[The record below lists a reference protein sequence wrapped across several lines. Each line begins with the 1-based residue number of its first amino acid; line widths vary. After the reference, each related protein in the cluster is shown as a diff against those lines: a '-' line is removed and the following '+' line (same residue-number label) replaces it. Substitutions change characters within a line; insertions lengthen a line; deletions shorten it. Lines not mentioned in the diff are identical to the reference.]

1 MFVLN
6 EALHINY
13 TLYHMR
19 TTRLF
24 TWLLIA
30 VMCCAGATA
39 EAAPKKKEKK
49 KKGKTEQV
57 ETPPETPYIKLTKG
71 CKKQEGLFTTF
82 LNDKN
87 ELFFE
92 IPDSLLNRDYLLS
105 NRMAATSNPAQT
117 VAGQMIGRPTMV
129 RFSRN
134 DQMLFL
140 HRAQVYNVVAEG
152 DEIAPSFDKNFI
164 DPIVASFKIEAK
176 NDSTKSVV
184 VNVTKFFNENNDIIN
199 PQANVATKN
208 RKKGGKG
215 HFEQVK
221 NFPNNIEVRSVISYT
236 GDAPLTLTMHRSL
249 VLLPEEPMMPRL
261 RDRRVGYFS
270 TTRSVYTSDA
280 DKLESEAFIH
290 RWRLEPREEDREA
303 YFRGELVEP
312 VKPIV
317 FYVDTAFPVKWR
329 ATIRQGVEDWNT
341 AFEKAGFKNAIVARD
356 YPSAV
361 ENPDF
366 DPDDMR
372 YSCVKYATTSIAN
385 AMGPSFVDP
394 RSGEILTAD
403 VIWYHN
409 ILSLVHNWRFT
420 QTAAVDARVRTHK
433 FADDVMCESLRYVAS
448 HEIGHTIGL
457 MHNMGGSYSFPID
470 SLRSPSF
477 TQKYGTT
484 PSIMD
489 YARNNYIAQPGDYE
503 RGVRL
508 TPPILGVYDIYA
520 IDWGYRCYPDIASPE
535 DEVKHLTALIEK
547 MSSDEM
553 YVFGAQQF
561 PITIDPT
568 DQTEDLG
575 NDHLRAGDMAIGNL
589 RIIASNMLEWLKE
602 DGKEYNDIATTYSA
616 LVNQYRRHIGHVVP
630 YIGGINYREVRQGDN
645 MMPYSYYDKQQQK
658 AALQWLMKQ
667 NRSYRNWLTPDSLLL
682 TLGLP
687 LDAYQTLHTAMF
699 ARLLSNDVLYRIY
712 EGSSLSPTT
721 HYTVTQYLNLL
732 VNEVFRDSQAYRK
745 LNLVERDMQSAVIQE
760 LIARYTP
767 GTGTTKKTSL
777 AEEYDRLFE
786 QAPALACSHMNC
798 THGATH
804 LDECDNFT
812 RMTRNTPAFNKF
824 EAAPYL
830 LGALKKIRS
839 IYQQALANTTDSSTR
854 NFYDYQLMLIKQ
866 ALDPK

>member
-1 MFVLN
+1 MK
-6 EALHINY
+6 
-13 TLYHMR
+13 
-19 TTRLF
+19 TTRLLA
-24 TWLLIA
+24 WLLIA
-30 VMCCAGATA
+30 AIGCIGVTA
-39 EAAPKKKEKK
+39 DAAPKKKEKK
-49 KKGKTEQV
+49 KGKTEQV
-57 ETPPETPYIKLTKG
+57 ATPPETPYTKLIKG
-71 CKKQEGLFTTF
+71 CKKQAGLFTTY

-105 NRMAATSNPAQT
+105 NRMAATSDPSQN
-117 VAGQMIGRPTMV
+117 VAGQMVGRPVMV
-129 RFSRN
+129 RLSRN
-134 DQMLFL
+134 DQMVFL
-140 HRAQVYNVVAEG
+140 HRAQVYNIVAEG

-176 NDSTKSVV
+176 NDSNKSVV

-199 PQANVATKN
+199 PQGNVAEKS
-208 RKKGGKG
+208 RKKNGKG
-215 HFEQVK
+215 HFERVK

-261 RDRRVGYFS
+261 RDRRVGFFS
-270 TTRSVYTSDA
+270 TTRSIYTSDA
-280 DKLESEAFIH
+280 DKLERETFIH

-341 AFEKAGFKNAIVARD
+341 AFEKAGFKNAIIARD
-356 YPSAV
+356 YPSPQ

-372 YSCVKYATTSIAN
+372 YSCVKYATTAIAN

-420 QTAAVDARVRTHK
+420 QTAAVDERVRTHK

-520 IDWGYRCYPDIASPE
+520 IDWGYRCYPDVNTPK
-535 DEVKHLTALIEK
+535 DETKHLTALIEQ
-547 MSSDEM
+547 MSKDEM

-561 PITIDPT
+561 PTTIDPT

-575 NDHLRAGDMAIGNL
+575 NDHLRAGDLAISNL
-589 RIIASNMLEWLKE
+589 RYITANMFEWLKE
-602 DGKEYNDIATTYSA
+602 DGKEYNDINSIHNA
-616 LVNQYRRHIGHVVP
+616 LVGQYRRHIGHVVP
-630 YIGGINYREVRQGDN
+630 YIGGIEYREVRQGDRQL
-645 MMPYSYYDKQQQK
+645 PYTYFNKTQQK

-667 NRSYRNWLTPDSLLL
+667 NRSYRQWLTPDSLLL
-682 TLGLP
+682 QLGLP
-687 LDAYQTLHTAMF
+687 LDAYQTLHMSMF
-699 ARLLSNDVLYRIY
+699 GRLLSNDVLYRIY
-712 EGSSLSPTT
+712 EGNCISPST
-721 HYTVTQYLNLL
+721 HYSVNQYLNLL
-732 VNEVFRDSQAYRK
+732 IGEVFRDSEACLK
-745 LNLVERDMQSAVIQE
+745 LSLVERDMQQAVIQE
-760 LIARYTP
+760 LISRYTP
-767 GTGTTKKTSL
+767 GSKGNVKTAL
-777 AEEYDRLFE
+777 AEEYELLFE
-786 QAPALACSHMNC
+786 QFPTLACSHTAC
-798 THGATH
+798 AHDAAH
-804 LDECDNFT
+804 LDECDSFS
-812 RMTRNTPAFNKF
+812 RSTRNTAAFNKF
-824 EAAPYL
+824 EVAPYL
-830 LGALKKIRS
+830 LGALKKIRT
-839 IYQQALANTTDSSTR
+839 IYQEARANTADSNTR
-854 NFYDYQLMLIKQ
+854 NFYDYQLQLIKQ